1 MRGKSTSSAGIRFGT
16 QSDPTTFWSAFRDLS
31 QGGHPTG

>member
-16 QSDPTTFWSAFRDLS
+16 QSDPTTFWSAFHDLS
-31 QGGHPTG
+31 QGGHPTR

>member
-1 MRGKSTSSAGIRFGT
+1 MKGKSTSSGGIRFGI

-31 QGGHPTG
+31 QGVHRTR